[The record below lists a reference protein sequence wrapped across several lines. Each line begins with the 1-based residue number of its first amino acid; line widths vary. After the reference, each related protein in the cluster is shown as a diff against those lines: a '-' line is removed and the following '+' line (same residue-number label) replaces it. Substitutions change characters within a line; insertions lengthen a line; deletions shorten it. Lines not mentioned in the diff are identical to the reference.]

1 MAEQEQ
7 QRPDPKNC
15 TAQVRCDGGRI
26 TTESCTTRRPLID
39 DGGSSDG
46 ERDYYIC
53 PDCGKN
59 ITIDYR
65 EN

>member
-1 MAEQEQ
+1 MA
-7 QRPDPKNC
+7 DGLNPKNC
-15 TAQVRCDGGRI
+15 TALVRCNNGHI
-26 TTESCTTRRPLID
+26 TTQSCTTKQPLID
-39 DGGSSDG
+39 MGESDDG
-46 ERDYYIC
+46 ERDYYRC